1 MFKKNRTIWGIASLV
16 CAYLSLFIAVAFVG
30 ENKRVSFKMLLMS
43 ITQLICGLALIDDE
57 YDVSGAVK
65 EKSTAAVG
73 AVKEKSSAAVGTV
86 KDKSSAAVGAVKA
99 KSAAAVDAVKDTSAA
114 VAAKVKSKIY
124 TPVMDADEELLDED
138 DCADIE
144 VAICDELGADEE

>member
-73 AVKEKSSAAVGTV
+73 TVKE
-86 KDKSSAAVGAVKA
+86 KSSAAVGAVKA
-99 KSAAAVDAVKDTSAA
+99 KSAAAVDAVKDKSAA

>member
-65 EKSTAAVG
+65 EKSTAAGG
-73 AVKEKSSAAVGTV
+73 AVKE
-86 KDKSSAAVGAVKA
+86 KSSAAVGAVKA
-99 KSAAAVDAVKDTSAA
+99 KSAAAVDAVKDKSAA

-144 VAICDELGADEE
+144 VAICDELGASEE

>member
-57 YDVSGAVK
+57 YDVSGKVK

-73 AVKEKSSAAVGTV
+73 AVKE
-86 KDKSSAAVGAVKA
+86 KSSAAVGAVKA
-99 KSAAAVDAVKDTSAA
+99 KSAAAVDAVKDKSAA

-144 VAICDELGADEE
+144 VAICDELGVDAE

>member
-73 AVKEKSSAAVGTV
+73 AVKEKSSAAVG
-86 KDKSSAAVGAVKA
+86 AVKA
-99 KSAAAVDAVKDTSAA
+99 KSAAAVDAVKDKSAA

>member
-57 YDVSGAVK
+57 YDVSG
-65 EKSTAAVG
+65 T
-73 AVKEKSSAAVGTV
+73 VKEKSSAAVGTV
-86 KDKSSAAVGAVKA
+86 KEKSSAAVGAVKA
-99 KSAAAVDAVKDTSAA
+99 KSAVAVGVVKEKSSAAVDAVKDKSAA

-144 VAICDELGADEE
+144 VAICDELGVDAE